1 MCGGIK
7 QKKGAQ
13 PKIMIRLKDPT
24 GSGKVSLQPKVK
36 WNAKV
41 KEANK
46 TVIKA
51 FSISKLKLDSA
62 SVTFSLSSNELL
74 GNKVKGPD
82 GTQIGILR
90 KATKEEMGPK
100 KSFTYV
106 IEGNADTLKNAD
118 ISETVG
124 LFVGGGKIDPLY
136 YTVKVSNTGKG
147 KIGSITFKADKN
159 SPYKDSRTIKFMYK

>member
-62 SVTFSLSSNELL
+62 SVTFSLSSNEL
-74 GNKVKGPD
+74 
-82 GTQIGILR
+82 
-90 KATKEEMGPK
+90 
-100 KSFTYV
+100 
-106 IEGNADTLKNAD
+106 
-118 ISETVG
+118 
-124 LFVGGGKIDPLY
+124 
-136 YTVKVSNTGKG
+136 
-147 KIGSITFKADKN
+147 
-159 SPYKDSRTIKFMYK
+159 